1 MGVTGSC
8 RSRALFITI
17 FLASTRLLS
26 QSTSGFSGTVAG
38 PQGKAISGAAVTIR
52 NTSTG
57 SSRTTVT
64 DDSGNFDAQLMPP
77 GRYDI
82 TAGAPGFQTIT
93 KTGLELLS
101 NHTARADFTL
111 QIRTIQESVTV
122 QADTTPVDALD
133 SATRAVVNERSI
145 VDLPLNGRSFRD
157 L

>member
-8 RSRALFITI
+8 RSGALFMTI
-17 FLASTRLLS
+17 FLVSTRLLS
-26 QSTSGFSGTVAG
+26 QSTSGFSGTVVG

-64 DDSGNFDAQLMPP
+64 DDSGDFDAQLLPP

-93 KTGLELLS
+93 KTGLDLLS

-111 QIRTIQESVTV
+111 QIRSIRESLTV
-122 QADTTPVDALD
+122 HADAAPVDTLD
-133 SATRAVVNERSI
+133 SVTRAVV
-145 VDLPLNGRSFRD
+145 
-157 L
+157 